1 MQINIISIDGPPT
14 YDSSYN
20 QHILRLSK
28 NWETYCTMS
37 ALEHWYLNLSG
48 NGSIIIACSFVVKM
62 SQKRRCTI
70 IYTNQMIPLLHL
82 SV

>member
-14 YDSSYN
+14 YN
-20 QHILRLSK
+20 QHVLRLSK
-28 NWETYCTMS
+28 NWETYSTMS
-37 ALEHWYLNLSG
+37 ALERWYLNLSG
-48 NGSIIIACSFVVKM
+48 NGLIIIACSFVVKM
-62 SQKRRCTI
+62 CQKRCCTI